1 MPRSCFAQRPGR
13 RGKKFRRARG
23 GAPENPAAP
32 HRRLLVPLRVEL
44 LANEVQ
50 EERLRLTQMLLFTL
64 FALFCFG
71 VGILLLTAFIV
82 VLFWDDHRLAVLGAL
97 SALFFALGAL
107 TAMLLRSKAKT
118 KPRLFSASLAELSK
132 DRAQLNAGDE

>member
-1 MPRSCFAQRPGR
+1 MAE
-13 RGKKFRRARG
+13 A
-23 GAPENPAAP
+23 GAGLMGSIRQLLSTVTSIASTRLE
-32 HRRLLVPLRVEL
+32 LLV
-44 LANEVQ
+44 NEVQ

-107 TAMLLRSKAKT
+107 TAMLLRSKAQA

>member
-1 MPRSCFAQRPGR
+1 MAE
-13 RGKKFRRARG
+13 A
-23 GAPENPAAP
+23 GAGLMGSIRQLLSTVTSIAST
-32 HRRLLVPLRVEL
+32 RLEL

-107 TAMLLRSKAKT
+107 TAMLLRSKAQA